1 MYETNIKEDVN
12 EIRKMAEE
20 AIFDIYNLKDTI
32 NDLMDYY
39 TAIGDVYEE
48 ETKEEFSDCF
58 EKSTYK
64 DICKLEDILNT
75 LEKIK
80 FNTDV

>member
-1 MYETNIKEDVN
+1 MYKINIKEDVN

-20 AIFDIYNLKDTI
+20 AIFDIYNLKDTLK
-32 NDLMDYY
+32 NLMSYY
-39 TAIGDVYEE
+39 GDIADVYED
-48 ETKEEFSDCF
+48 ETEEEFCNCF